1 MRETVTRRHP
11 ETDTSPMPDYP
22 RPGLLRH
29 LAAMLYDA
37 FLVIPIIM
45 AAVALA
51 TLVAVTI
58 AGDTGEDYSA
68 TLPPLLVQ
76 ALAVSCI
83 AVFYGYFWRLRGQTL
98 GMQAWRIRLRSQSG
112 EHINRKQVV
121 LRCLGA
127 LFSVALFGLGYLWCL
142 VDRQGHSWHDMLSGT
157 ELELLPKKPGR
168 KSAADS
174 QQA

>member
-1 MRETVTRRHP
+1 
-11 ETDTSPMPDYP
+11 MPDYP

-142 VDRQGHSWHDMLSGT
+142 VDRDGRCWHDYISRTDL
-157 ELELLPKKPGR
+157 LLLPRESRDEQPDDEQPSEG
-168 KSAADS
+168 A
-174 QQA
+174 